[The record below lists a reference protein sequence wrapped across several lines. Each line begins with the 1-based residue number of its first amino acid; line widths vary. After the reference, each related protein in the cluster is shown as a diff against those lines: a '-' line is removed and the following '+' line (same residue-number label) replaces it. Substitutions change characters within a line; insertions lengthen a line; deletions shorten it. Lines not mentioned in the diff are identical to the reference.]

1 MSTATGIHISGNT
14 LRVVH
19 LEKLDNAYYLR
30 GLINQRVSEAFDF
43 DPEKEVSKSFV
54 EELRQALESLPKPIG
69 TLSFCLSGGLYHIQK
84 IPLEVA
90 GEEDRRGQIF
100 WEASQALISPVDNSV
115 IDFIAVGR
123 LAFWTA
129 VRNGVIDAYE
139 TLCSALGETHLHLSV
154 APLALFCAGLPAR
167 LWEEAGRQM
176 AIHCDP
182 SGAFYISVENGILI
196 GVETAG
202 PGTSRLQRWF
212 SLASTSHRPCK
223 RVYLSGD
230 IPAIDPPTDLSLA
243 EHPIFRGIDTAQLPE
258 RDRSKLGQASR
269 FALAFGAGLHKLIS
283 ETP

>member
-14 LRVVH
+14 LRVVY

-90 GEEDRRGQIF
+90 GEEDRREQIF

-123 LAFWTA
+123 VAFWTA
-129 VRNGVIDAYE
+129 VRNGVIDACE

-154 APLALFCAGLPAR
+154 APLSLFCAGLPAR
-167 LWEEAGRQM
+167 VWEAGRKM
-176 AIHCDP
+176 AIHSDP
-182 SGAFYISVENGILI
+182 DGSFYVSVENGILI
-196 GVETAG
+196 GVETAV
-202 PGTSRLQRWF
+202 PNSSSLQRWF
-212 SLASTSHRPCK
+212 SLASSSHRPCK

-230 IPAIDPPTDLSLA
+230 IPVLDPPTDLSL
-243 EHPIFRGIDTAQLPE
+243 EEYPIFLGIDTAQLPK
-258 RDRSKLGQASR
+258 RDREKLGQASR
-269 FALAFGAGLHKLIS
+269 FALALGAGLHKLIS

>member
-1 MSTATGIHISGNT
+1 MSTATGIHVLGNT

-43 DPEKEVSKSFV
+43 DPQKEVPKSFV
-54 EELRQALESLPKPIG
+54 EELGQALESLPKPIG

-90 GEEDRRGQIF
+90 GEEDRREQIF
-100 WEASQALISPVDNSV
+100 WEASQALISPIDNCV

-123 LAFWTA
+123 AAFWTA
-129 VRNGVIDAYE
+129 VRNGVIDAHE

-167 LWEEAGRQM
+167 VWEEAGRQM
-176 AIHCDP
+176 AIHSDS
-182 SGAFYISVENGILI
+182 SGAFYISVENGILVD
-196 GVETAG
+196 VETAS
-202 PGTSRLQRWF
+202 PDSLRLQRWF
-212 SLASTSHRPCK
+212 SISSSPHRPCK

-230 IPAIDPPTDLSLA
+230 IQAIDPPADLNLV
-243 EHPIFRGIDTAQLPE
+243 EYPIFRGIDTVQLSK
-258 RDRSKLGQASR
+258 RDRAELGQASG
-269 FALAFGAGLHKLIS
+269 FALALGAGLHKLIS

>member
-19 LEKLDNAYYLR
+19 LEKLDNVYYLR

-43 DPEKEVSKSFV
+43 NPEKEVSKSFV
-54 EELRQALESLPKPIG
+54 EELGQALESLPKPIG

-90 GEEDRRGQIF
+90 GEEDRREQIF

-123 LAFWTA
+123 VAFWTA

-258 RDRSKLGQASR
+258 RDRSKLGLASR

-283 ETP
+283 ETS

>member
-30 GLINQRVSEAFDF
+30 GLIDQRVSEAFDF
-43 DPEKEVSKSFV
+43 DPEKEVPKSFV
-54 EELRQALESLPKPIG
+54 EELGQALESLPKPIG

-90 GEEDRRGQIF
+90 GEEDRREQIF
-100 WEASQALISPVDNSV
+100 WEASQALISPVDNCV

-123 LAFWTA
+123 MAFWTA
-129 VRNGVIDAYE
+129 VRNGVIDAHE

-154 APLALFCAGLPAR
+154 APLSLFCAGLPAR
-167 LWEEAGRQM
+167 VWEAGRQM
-176 AIHCDP
+176 AIHSDA

-196 GVETAG
+196 GVETAI
-202 PGTSRLQRWF
+202 PDVLSLQRWF
-212 SLASTSHRPCK
+212 SLASSPHRPCK

-230 IPAIDPPTDLSLA
+230 IQTIDPPADLSLE
-243 EHPIFRGIDTAQLPE
+243 EHPIFRGIDTEQLPKQ
-258 RDRSKLGQASR
+258 DRAKLGQASR
-269 FALAFGAGLHKLIS
+269 FALALGAGLHKLIS

>member
-54 EELRQALESLPKPIG
+54 EELGQALESLPKPIG

-90 GEEDRRGQIF
+90 GEEDRREQIF

-123 LAFWTA
+123 VAFWTA
-129 VRNGVIDAYE
+129 VRNGVIDAHE

-167 LWEEAGRQM
+167 VWEAGRKM
-176 AIHCDP
+176 AIHSDP
-182 SGAFYISVENGILI
+182 DGACYVSVENGILI
-196 GVETAG
+196 GVETTV
-202 PGTSRLQRWF
+202 PNSSSLQRWF
-212 SLASTSHRPCK
+212 SLASSSHRPCK

-230 IPAIDPPTDLSLA
+230 IPAIDPPASLSL
-243 EHPIFRGIDTAQLPE
+243 EEYPIFLGIDTAQLPK
-258 RDRSKLGQASR
+258 RDREELGQASR
-269 FALAFGAGLHKLIS
+269 FALALGAGLHKLIS

>member
-30 GLINQRVSEAFDF
+30 SLINQRVSEAFDF

-54 EELRQALESLPKPIG
+54 EELGQALESLPKPIG

-90 GEEDRRGQIF
+90 GEEDRREQIF

-123 LAFWTA
+123 VAFWTA
-129 VRNGVIDAYE
+129 VRNGVIDAHE

-167 LWEEAGRQM
+167 VWEAGRKM
-176 AIHCDP
+176 AIHSDP
-182 SGAFYISVENGILI
+182 DGSCYVAVENGILI
-196 GVETAG
+196 GVETTV
-202 PGTSRLQRWF
+202 PNSSSLQRWF
-212 SLASTSHRPCK
+212 SLASSSHRPCK

-230 IPAIDPPTDLSLA
+230 IPAIDPPASLSL
-243 EHPIFRGIDTAQLPE
+243 EEYPIFLGIDTAQLPK
-258 RDRSKLGQASR
+258 RDREELGQASR
-269 FALAFGAGLHKLIS
+269 FALALGAGLHKLIS

>member
-19 LEKLDNAYYLR
+19 LEKLDNTYYLR

-54 EELRQALESLPKPIG
+54 EELGQALESLPKPIG

-90 GEEDRRGQIF
+90 GEEDRREQIF
-100 WEASQALISPVDNSV
+100 WEASQALISPIDNSV

-123 LAFWTA
+123 AAFWTA
-129 VRNGVIDAYE
+129 VRNGVIDAHE
-139 TLCSALGETHLHLSV
+139 ALCSALGKTHLHLSV
-154 APLALFCAGLPAR
+154 APLSLFCAGIPAR
-167 LWEEAGRQM
+167 IWETGRKM
-176 AIHCDP
+176 AIHSDP
-182 SGAFYISVENGILI
+182 YESFYVSVENGILI
-196 GVETAG
+196 GVDTAI
-202 PGTSRLQRWF
+202 PDSSSLNRWF
-212 SLASTSHRPCK
+212 SLASSRHRPCQ

-230 IPAIDPPTDLSLA
+230 IPRIDPPADLSLA
-243 EHPIFRGIDTAQLPE
+243 EYPIFLGIDTAQLPK
-258 RDRSKLGQASR
+258 RDREKLGQASQ
-269 FALAFGAGLHKLIS
+269 FALALGAGIHKLIS

>member
-43 DPEKEVSKSFV
+43 NPKKEVSKSFV

-90 GEEDRRGQIF
+90 GEEDRREQIF

-123 LAFWTA
+123 VAFWTA
-129 VRNGVIDAYE
+129 VRNGVIDAHE

-167 LWEEAGRQM
+167 VWEAGRKM
-176 AIHCDP
+176 AIHSDP
-182 SGAFYISVENGILI
+182 DGACYVSVENGILI
-196 GVETAG
+196 GVETTV
-202 PGTSRLQRWF
+202 PNSSSLQRWF
-212 SLASTSHRPCK
+212 SLASSSHRPCK

-230 IPAIDPPTDLSLA
+230 IPAIDPPASLSL
-243 EHPIFRGIDTAQLPE
+243 EEYPIFLGIDTAQLPK
-258 RDRSKLGQASR
+258 RDREELGQASR
-269 FALAFGAGLHKLIS
+269 FALALGAGLHKLIS

>member
-1 MSTATGIHISGNT
+1 MSTATGIHILGNT

-19 LEKLDNAYYLR
+19 LEKLDNVYYLR

-43 DPEKEVSKSFV
+43 DPEKEVPKSFV
-54 EELRQALESLPKPIG
+54 EELGQALESLPKPIG

-90 GEEDRRGQIF
+90 GEEDRREQIF
-100 WEASQALISPVDNSV
+100 WEASQTLISPIDNSV

-123 LAFWTA
+123 VAFWTA
-129 VRNGVIDAYE
+129 VRNGVIDAHE

-154 APLALFCAGLPAR
+154 APLSLFCAGLPAR
-167 LWEEAGRQM
+167 VWEAGRQM
-176 AIHCDP
+176 AIHSDS

-196 GVETAG
+196 GVETAI
-202 PGTSRLQRWF
+202 PDSSSLQRWF
-212 SLASTSHRPCK
+212 SLASSPHRPCK

-230 IPAIDPPTDLSLA
+230 TVDPPADLSLA
-243 EHPIFRGIDTAQLPE
+243 EYPIFRGIDTAQLPE
-258 RDRSKLGQASR
+258 QDRAKFGQASR
-269 FALAFGAGLHKLIS
+269 FALALGAGLHKLIS

>member
-54 EELRQALESLPKPIG
+54 EELGQALESLPKPIG

-90 GEEDRRGQIF
+90 GEEDRREQIF

-123 LAFWTA
+123 VAFWTA
-129 VRNGVIDAYE
+129 VRNGVIDAHE

-167 LWEEAGRQM
+167 VWEAGRKM
-176 AIHCDP
+176 AVHSDP
-182 SGAFYISVENGILI
+182 DGSCYVAVENGILI
-196 GVETAG
+196 GVETTV
-202 PGTSRLQRWF
+202 PNSSSLQRWF
-212 SLASTSHRPCK
+212 SLASSSHRPCK

-230 IPAIDPPTDLSLA
+230 IPAIDPPASLSL
-243 EHPIFRGIDTAQLPE
+243 EEYPIFLGIDTAQLPK
-258 RDRSKLGQASR
+258 RDREELGQASR
-269 FALAFGAGLHKLIS
+269 FALALGAGLHKLIS

>member
-54 EELRQALESLPKPIG
+54 EELGQALESLPKPIG

-90 GEEDRRGQIF
+90 GEKDRREQIF

-123 LAFWTA
+123 VAFWTA
-129 VRNGVIDAYE
+129 VRNGVIDAHE

-167 LWEEAGRQM
+167 VWEAGRKM
-176 AIHCDP
+176 AIHSDP
-182 SGAFYISVENGILI
+182 DGSCYVAVENGILI
-196 GVETAG
+196 GVETTV
-202 PGTSRLQRWF
+202 PNSSSLQRWF
-212 SLASTSHRPCK
+212 SLASSSHRPCK

-230 IPAIDPPTDLSLA
+230 IPAIDPPASLSL
-243 EHPIFRGIDTAQLPE
+243 EEYPIFLGIDTAQLPK
-258 RDRSKLGQASR
+258 RDREELGQASR
-269 FALAFGAGLHKLIS
+269 FALALGAGLHKLIS